1 MVDGFDNTTVRL
13 SGIVSESVVDGVG
26 FRMTVFTQ
34 GCTHNCKGCHN
45 PQTHDPLGGEIV
57 DLQFIADEIDKDPLL
72 DGITLSGGEPF
83 MQPKPLAMLCKY
95 VHERGM
101 NVWCYS
107 GYTYEQLRDKAETD
121 ADVSALLAET
131 DVLVD
136 GPFIEEKKDLRL
148 KVRGSSTQRVI
159 DMKKTE
165 KQGSVVWLDGMQ

>member
-1 MVDGFDNTTVRL
+1 
-13 SGIVSESVVDGVG
+13 
-26 FRMTVFTQ
+26 
-34 GCTHNCKGCHN
+34 
-45 PQTHDPLGGEIV
+45 
-57 DLQFIADEIDKDPLL
+57 
-72 DGITLSGGEPF
+72 

-107 GYTYEQLRDKAETD
+107 GYTYEQLREKAETD

-148 KVRGSSTQRVI
+148 KFRGSSNQRVI